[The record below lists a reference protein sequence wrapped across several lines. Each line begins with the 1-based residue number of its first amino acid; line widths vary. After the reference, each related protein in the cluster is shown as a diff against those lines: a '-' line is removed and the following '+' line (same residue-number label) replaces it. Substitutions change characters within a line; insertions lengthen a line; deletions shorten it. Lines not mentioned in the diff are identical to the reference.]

1 MTRIMLDP
9 RRAVM
14 TYAGPPADRMAG
26 RPARAARAARAARTT
41 VSAATV
47 AKAQGFLD
55 RETLLD
61 EAVHQGV
68 IGGALRAHYAACF
81 DADPQGTRNYLA
93 GIGLVTR
100 AAATPSDEYLDTHL
114 STRERERIA
123 AAREGKGSRVINGG
137 L

>member
-1 MTRIMLDP
+1 MTRIMLDLG
-9 RRAVM
+9 RAVK

-26 RPARAARAARAARTT
+26 RPARAARAAKTT

-55 RETLLD
+55 REALLD

-68 IGGALRAHYAACF
+68 IGGALRTHYAACF

-100 AAATPSDEYLDTHL
+100 AAATPPDQYLDTHL

-123 AAREGKGSRVINGG
+123 AAREGKGPRVINGG